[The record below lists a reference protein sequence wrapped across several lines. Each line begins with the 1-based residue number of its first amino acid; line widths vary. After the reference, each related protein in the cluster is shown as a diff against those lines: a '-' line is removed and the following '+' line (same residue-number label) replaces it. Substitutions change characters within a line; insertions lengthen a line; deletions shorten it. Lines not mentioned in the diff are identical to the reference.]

1 MSFALA
7 LLDKNP
13 HRIQTTDIVWKLLL
27 FSMLKA
33 NKQTHTLKKKTTHS
47 VEIIFSIVKAAAADA
62 QASYSI
68 MSLGLT

>member
-33 NKQTHTLKKKTTHS
+33 NKQTHTLKKKNTQRGDHLQHCKGCS
-47 VEIIFSIVKAAAADA
+47 S
-62 QASYSI
+62 
-68 MSLGLT
+68 

>member
-33 NKQTHTLKKKTTHS
+33 NKQTHT
-47 VEIIFSIVKAAAADA
+47 
-62 QASYSI
+62 
-68 MSLGLT
+68 

>member
-33 NKQTHTLKKKTTHS
+33 NKQTHTLKKKTHS